1 MAIGM
6 IMQFTGVH
14 QEQYDAVM
22 EKMGIAANWPQGI
35 VSHVA
40 GATDVGWVVVDV
52 WESRQQFD
60 SFFETRLKPAFQ
72 AAGGL
77 PEPKV
82 TFFQV
87 HNRFPAT

>member
-1 MAIGM
+1 M
-6 IMQFTGVH
+6 
-14 QEQYDAVM
+14 EQ
-22 EKMGIAANWPQGI
+22 MGITGNWPQGI

-40 GATDVGWVVVDV
+40 GATGDGWVVVDV

-60 SFFETRLKPAFQ
+60 SFFETRLKPAFE
-72 AAGGL
+72 AVGGL